1 VKTCIAAE
9 PDMLAG
15 YDKYVPEPVKAQ
27 PYAGLFQLYGFDVML
42 DDELKPWLLEVNL
55 DPALGTD
62 SPLDFKV
69 KSGMLV
75 DALNLLGLNGSPS
88 AHGHGKAAA
97 PAAAADARSRLTPE
111 QVRKWRALAQV
122 NAELERNRPGG
133 WHRLMPCA
141 EPGAHS
147 QLFEAGRDLNALPF
161 AR

>member
-1 VKTCIAAE
+1 
-9 PDMLAG
+9 MLAG